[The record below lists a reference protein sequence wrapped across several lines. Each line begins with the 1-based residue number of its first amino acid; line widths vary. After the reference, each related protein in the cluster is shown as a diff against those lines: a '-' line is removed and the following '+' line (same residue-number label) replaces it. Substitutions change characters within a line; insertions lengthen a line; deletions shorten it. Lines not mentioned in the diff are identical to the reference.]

1 MGNKKVLVI
10 GSLNMDMTVKADKL
24 PKEGETVLGYEY
36 YESCGGKGG
45 NQAVAISRM
54 EVDTEMLGMV
64 GNDSYGRKL
73 IDNLGK
79 YNIVCENVAVNEN
92 SVTGR
97 AVIAV
102 DNNGKNSII
111 VIPGSNF
118 EITVQDI
125 EERNESIRRNDIVV
139 LQNEIPME
147 VTKYILKKSKEMNKI
162 TVYNPAPAKMI
173 DKEMAKNTDYLIL
186 NESEME
192 EIFKISISDEAY
204 KDKILKIKQENNMK
218 NIILTLGE
226 KGSILFNEEDRI
238 SEFDAYKVSAVDTTA
253 AGDSFLGGFIA
264 EISMGNKTD
273 EAIRY
278 ATAVSAITVTRKG
291 AQDSIPSRDEVEKF
305 LKSIIF

>member
-1 MGNKKVLVI
+1 MDNKKVLVI
-10 GSLNMDMTVKADKL
+10 GSLNMDMTVKVDKL
-24 PKEGETVLGYEY
+24 PKEGETVFGYEY

-54 EVDTEMLGMV
+54 EVYTEMLGMV
-64 GNDSYGRKL
+64 GNDSYGKRL
-73 IDNLGK
+73 IDNLEK
-79 YNIVCENVAVNEN
+79 YDIACENVAVNEN

-97 AVIAV
+97 AVITV
-102 DNNGKNSII
+102 DSKGRNSIV

-147 VTKYILKKSKEMNKI
+147 VTKYILKKSKEMNKM
-162 TVYNPAPAKMI
+162 TVYNPVPAKMI
-173 DKEMAKNTDYLIL
+173 DKEMAKNIDYLVL
-186 NESEME
+186 NETEME
-192 EIFKISISDEAY
+192 EIFKISISDEGY

-264 EISMGNKTD
+264 EISKGKKTD

-278 ATAVSAITVTRKG
+278 ATAVSAITVTRRG
-291 AQDSIPSRDEVEKF
+291 AQDSIPSRDEVEIF
-305 LKSIIF
+305 LKSY